1 LCSAKFGRPEL
12 AERSR
17 IRTAAPAAEARAA
30 QAARSSDAPKKRVAR
45 RRLAPAERTELIL
58 DGALKLFAE
67 RHYSTVTVR
76 DLGLACGVNPALI
89 YYYFEN
95 KEHLFAQALGH
106 AIAQLNTGYAEA
118 GADAKDARSQIMA
131 WLDMHA
137 SIAPT
142 LVRMTKLMSDYA
154 AGRPGEDAAGALIAQ
169 FYAREQALLEDCIG
183 RGIAAGQFRAVDV
196 TRTAR
201 TVSLHLDGIFFAS
214 NARGDDRIA
223 ADIQDLR
230 GLVAE
235 LLDKPAAA

>member
-1 LCSAKFGRPEL
+1 MARQSG
-12 AERSR
+12 
-17 IRTAAPAAEARAA
+17 IRRAAPQSNARPAH
-30 QAARSSDAPKKRVAR
+30 AARSLDASTKGVAR

-89 YYYFEN
+89 YYYFES

-106 AIAQLNTGYAEA
+106 AIGQLNAGYAEA
-118 GADAKDARSQIMA
+118 SSGGDARSQIMA

-154 AGRPGEDAAGALIAQ
+154 PSRRSEDAAAALIAQ

-196 TRTAR
+196 TKTAR
-201 TVSLHLDGIFFAS
+201 AISLHLDGIFFAS
-214 NARGDDRIA
+214 TARGDDRIA
-223 ADIQDLR
+223 ADIEDLR

-235 LLDKPAAA
+235 LLDKSVA